1 MRTVPADEAPAVG
14 ALLAEAF
21 FDDPFV
27 RWWCPDPASR
37 GEEATALFTANAR
50 LGLALGDGLMSD
62 DGSAVA
68 IYLPPGTVIDDAT
81 VGASGLPDVIGGS
94 GPERAGQIGRF
105 LDTLGGLHAAATP
118 EPHWQLLFLGVAPAA
133 QGRGIGRRL
142 MEAMLERADGAV
154 GARLT
159 TGNPVALALYA
170 SLGFEV
176 KEPLAI
182 LSGRFR
188 SSPPA
193 GTSTRPM
200 REEDL
205 AAAAALCER
214 VHGVARVGDLREA
227 LRAKAEP
234 TVLER
239 DGGIVAYASHRRVC
253 DLAHGVAEDEADLR
267 ALLLGLAPPR
277 GAKVETFLPTRQASL
292 LRWCLEEGLRIE
304 MGLSLVVKGEYREP
318 KGAWFPSSWY

>member
-1 MRTVPADEAPAVG
+1 MRARVRIRPVERRDVAACGVVEWAAFGGAFSPAAARGFVERLIGHPSMYGLVAEEDDAIVGHCFLWEHDPIRAVG
-14 ALLAEAF
+14 PLA
-21 FDDPFV
+21 
-27 RWWCPDPASR
+27 
-37 GEEATALFTANAR
+37 
-50 LGLALGDGLMSD
+50 
-62 DGSAVA
+62 
-68 IYLPPGTVIDDAT
+68 
-81 VGASGLPDVIGGS
+81 
-94 GPERAGQIGRF
+94 
-105 LDTLGGLHAAATP
+105 
-118 EPHWQLLFLGVAPAA
+118 VAPAA

-142 MEAMLERADGAV
+142 MEATLERADGAV

-277 GAKVETFLPTRQASL
+277 GAKVEIFLPTRQASL

-318 KGAWFPSSWY
+318 TGAWFPSSWY